1 MDDSPKKHMDT
12 ELRTGFIRKSV
23 LHKGVQNLKC
33 FSLFMYFIMF
43 LRSTLSEETC
53 EVIYYF

>member
-23 LHKGVQNLKC
+23 C